1 MTNKLI
7 YHLRDAISPIKIVNS
22 KSQHKKAPSC
32 VEGQNSSKHPPN
44 RSFAVLLFLSL
55 GEILKAL
62 TRFLRPWRNSRGL
75 GVILAALAWFSRKDT
90 STERTNTV
98 QAMEGQVQFFFRKR
112 MHGSFYSEDATQ
124 KWKAHYFLKT
134 SNDVDS
140 SRVRHGK
147 GPKKSPVACTT
158 RVACTTQ
165 GACMTRYILRCYD
178 SHCQVPVHVFFGEDG
193 FFKNQKKIVDS
204 WLHGLSFRLCTGI
217 ANWHSTSGNV
227 KNTSRFGEQETV
239 SDMHNRIFWG

>member
-124 KWKAHYFLKT
+124 KWKAHYFLKNQMT
-134 SNDVDS
+134 LTHLECAMERGQRKVQLPA
-140 SRVRHGK
+140 RHELPVRHK
-147 GPKKSPVACTT
+147 
-158 RVACTTQ
+158 
-165 GACMTRYILRCYD
+165 
-178 SHCQVPVHVFFGEDG
+178 VP
-193 FFKNQKKIVDS
+193 
-204 WLHGLSFRLCTGI
+204 L
-217 ANWHSTSGNV
+217 WHAAV
-227 KNTSRFGEQETV
+227 
-239 SDMHNRIFWG
+239 

>member
-22 KSQHKKAPSC
+22 KSQHMKAPSC

-165 GACMTRYILRCYD
+165 GASMTRCSIMLRQSLSSPCT
-178 SHCQVPVHVFFGEDG
+178 CFFGEER
-193 FFKNQKKIVDS
+193 FLKNQKKIVDS
-204 WLHGLSFRLCTGI
+204 CLNGLSFRLCTGI

-227 KNTSRFGEQETV
+227 NNTSRFGEPETV
-239 SDMHNRIFWG
+239 SDMHTRIF